1 MAAFEKADRNKVE
14 TFAMGKEPRD
24 RSYWMSKTP
33 EERLAALEF
42 LRQVTYGY
50 DPATARL
57 QRVVELIDLRKETG
71 DEPEDEEGSKR
82 PPS

>member
-1 MAAFEKADRNKVE
+1 MDAFGKVDRKKTE
-14 TFAMGKEPRD
+14 TFEMGKEPRD

-57 QRVVELIDLRKETG
+57 QRVVEILKLG
-71 DEPEDEEGSKR
+71 EG
-82 PPS
+82 